1 MFIKR
6 RWAVALVVALLLGS
20 GVFFFRSLIFGSV
33 FGSEYEEPSHE
44 VVLKDGNIEIRKYEP
59 YVVAEITIAG
69 SFDRATRTSFN
80 PLFNYISGSN
90 RSRQNIDMTTPVLA
104 EPSGRPD
111 AVQLAMTIPV
121 LVEPRASEEDRS
133 GPGLAGDD
141 ISAWTMAFVLPAG
154 YTAETAPLP
163 ANESVIIRQVEVL
176 QPRRRAPAGRTGRV
190 VAGARTRTPRRL
202 ENSDLRS
209 AFHAA
214 VVSPQ
219 RGVSLVALKSGRGA
233 GGSTNL
239 Q

>member
-1 MFIKR
+1 MIIKR
-6 RWAVALVVALLLGS
+6 RWAVALVVVLLLGS

-121 LVEPRASEEDRS
+121 LVEPRASDEDRG

-141 ISAWTMAFVLPAG
+141 IGAWTMAFVLPAG

-163 ANESVIIRQVEVL
+163 ANESVIIRQVEGHEVASIRFSGRFSNHAAE
-176 QPRRRAPAGRTGRV
+176 RRRV
-190 VAGARTRTPRRL
+190 ELEEWLQARGLEHRGDWRIATYDPPFTLPWFRRNEVL
-202 ENSDLRS
+202 
-209 AFHAA
+209 
-214 VVSPQ
+214 
-219 RGVSLVALKSGRGA
+219 VSLR
-233 GGSTNL
+233 
-239 Q
+239 

>member
-6 RWAVALVVALLLGS
+6 RWAVALVVVLLLGS
-20 GVFFFRSLIFGSV
+20 GMFFFRSLIFGSV

-121 LVEPRASEEDRS
+121 LVEPRASDEDRS

-141 ISAWTMAFVLPAG
+141 IASWTMAFVLPAG

-163 ANESVIIRQVEVL
+163 ANKSVVIRQVEGHEVASIRFNGRFSNHAAE
-176 QPRRRAPAGRTGRV
+176 RRRV
-190 VAGARTRTPRRL
+190 ELEEWLQARGLEHRGDWRIATYDPPFTLPWFRRNEVL
-202 ENSDLRS
+202 
-209 AFHAA
+209 
-214 VVSPQ
+214 
-219 RGVSLVALKSGRGA
+219 VSLR
-233 GGSTNL
+233 
-239 Q
+239 